1 MLNNFAIFI
10 LSHGRANDMETVKA
24 IQNAGYTGKW
34 FVVIDDLDSQQE
46 LYKEKYGDN
55 VIVFDKKLWAEKT
68 DTVTNTGELRSPVF
82 ARNAITEIA
91 KEKGLKYYAEFDDD
105 IKTFS
110 FRYNDNGKLAGKPI
124 KNFNEVIEA
133 MLEFQEASGATSLGF
148 ASNGGFIGG
157 TEGRFKQGILRNI
170 HQAYIL
176 RADKP
181 IEFKGLLNEDSIANE
196 FCNSTGLLNFE
207 LCAVTQTCPVRSTNE
222 GGLHELYKAND
233 EYIRAFYSII
243 AFPNNLKIIQRNGTI
258 TLQRKTDTAMPKI
271 ISERWKKYA

>member
-34 FVVIDDLDSQQE
+34 FVVVDDLDSQQE

-105 IKTFS
+105 LKTFQ

-124 KNFNEVIEA
+124 KNLNEVIEV
-133 MLEFQEASGATSLGF
+133 MLEFQEASGATSVGF
-148 ASNGGFIGG
+148 ASGGGFIGG
-157 TEGRFKQGILRNI
+157 TEGRFKQGILRSI

-176 RADKP
+176 RTDKQ
-181 IEFKGLLNEDSIANE
+181 IEFKGLLNEDGIATE
-196 FCNSTGLLNFE
+196 FCNSTGRLAFE
-207 LCAVTQTCPVRSTNE
+207 LCLVTQTCPARSTNE
-222 GGLHELYKAND
+222 GGLNELYKAND